1 LQLPSIL
8 DVKAA
13 AALQQQFLNRRGT
26 ALQVDASQVERLG
39 GLCLQ
44 VLLAAQAAWAAD
56 GEALV
61 YDGSSPELL
70 SGLDVFGVK
79 PDALTYRKG

>member
-1 LQLPSIL
+1 LQLPNIL

-13 AALQQQFLNRRGT
+13 SALQQQFLNRRGNP
-26 ALQVDASQVERLG
+26 LQVDASQVERLG

-56 GEALV
+56 GETLS
-61 YDGSSPELL
+61 YEGPSPELL
-70 SGLDVFGVK
+70 AGLDVFGVK
-79 PDALTYRKG
+79 PDALIFQKG